1 MSSVMNW
8 LSLKQKLMLFA
19 SIPMLL
25 LAVFGSMGMLHLA
38 DSYQSAQKNSL
49 AIEIT
54 QEVANLIFELQ
65 KERGL
70 SAGYIGSASDKYQQR
85 LATQRVDTDKHLSQL
100 LTGQTI
106 EQLFRALKDNQNQ
119 MALLRDS
126 LNQIKT
132 ISNKITLVREDVTN
146 RLEKK
151 SFNFYSEFN
160 HQLLV
165 FIFQLQQQ
173 TKDIPQEKV
182 YNDLLQVIMI
192 QELAGKERDLMNR
205 LLSADFMEASAHIS
219 IHTIENELDNT
230 LSQLLST
237 AIDENKNLIND
248 LLSSK
253 SNLDY
258 LLMRQQVKT
267 QIELVEQAQE
277 MSVSMGYGG
286 LIHDFKNYLLRGEQQ
301 YLDRFNQN
309 LTQINFQLVRLK
321 RHSDLTDKQLSA
333 IEQIAETINNYHI
346 NIDQLRQLK
355 QQGSTILEQDAQ
367 VRIDDEPMLSA
378 LSFLQYQP
386 PSVDSEVWWK
396 IASERIHHLHRISS
410 VITNEITKLSSQQKN
425 LSLTYLAVGIMMA
438 LFTIVLLF
446 LLGRSMVRNL
456 AGSIASIANDMQK
469 MANDPNLELTVPV
482 RGNDEIAQMSQALNL
497 MLKERLKA
505 NRQLNLAAAV
515 FDYSAEGI
523 MVTDR
528 DNHIELINPA
538 FSQITGYSLEDVK
551 GRNPSVLNSNQQ
563 PHHFYDAMWKSLK
576 ALGKWEGEVWNK
588 RKDGQVY
595 PEYLAITVVR
605 DEAGEITHHIGLF
618 LDISNRKKYEQDIW
632 YKTNYDPLTNLAN
645 RHQYSLKIQQE
656 MLAAKQQSQQLAILF
671 IDLDRFKYTN
681 DIYGHAVGNELLCL
695 VAARLE
701 SLLGTDDV
709 VARLGGDEF
718 VIILSN
724 VKQRNEVRQFVENV
738 IDHLSSPFNLSN
750 NELMISAS
758 VGVSLYPE
766 NGDDGEQLTRNA
778 ETAMYQAKGDG
789 RNSYR
794 YFSAD
799 MNSNMLQRIQL
810 EQRLRRAVLQKEFC
824 LFYQPIVNL
833 DDRNIIG
840 VEALIRWRDPKFGL
854 ISPDQFIPLAEET
867 GLIEPIGEW
876 VLQQALTDLSHW
888 HANGFMINMAINVS
902 GRQLIN
908 SNQASFSYLL
918 ETMLKKHNIAPRY
931 LHIEITESML
941 MADTEQCQQKLEAI
955 RDLGIDIYIDDFGTG
970 YSSLSYLK
978 RFPISVIK
986 IDKSFVDNMLERQS
1000 DANLI
1005 KAIVMMGQSL
1015 ELKLVAEGIETEE
1028 QWQFLQNLGC
1038 NFGQGYLISRPR
1050 PIDELTELLVDNL
1063 KSMQKIELKKCSM
1076 L

>member
-8 LSLKQKLMLFA
+8 LSLKQKLILFA

-25 LAVFGSMGMLHLA
+25 LTLFGSMGMLHLS

-54 QEVANLIFELQ
+54 QKVENLIFELQ

-70 SAGYIGSASDKYQQR
+70 SAGYIGSAGDKYQKRLTAQR
-85 LATQRVDTDKHLSQL
+85 TDTDQHLAQL
-100 LTGQTI
+100 LTGQAI
-106 EQLFRALKDNQNQ
+106 EQLYRAMKEEQNKISPLQ
-119 MALLRDS
+119 DS

-132 ISNKITLVREDVTN
+132 MSHEIISVREDVT
-146 RLEKK
+146 RKLEKE
-151 SFNFYSEFN
+151 SFHFYSEFN
-160 HQLLV
+160 HQLLI
-165 FIFQLQQQ
+165 FISQLQQQ
-173 TKDIPQEKV
+173 TEDVPQARA
-182 YNDLLQVIMI
+182 YNDLLNVLMI
-192 QELAGKERDLMNR
+192 QELAGKERGLMNH
-205 LLSADFMEASAHIS
+205 LLSANLMEASAYIS
-219 IHTIENELDNT
+219 IHTIEHELDNAV
-230 LSQLLST
+230 SQLLST
-237 AIDENKNLIND
+237 ATDENKLLIKE
-248 LLSSK
+248 LLASS

-258 LLMRQQVKT
+258 LVMRQHVKT
-267 QIELVEQAQE
+267 QIEVIEQAQE

-286 LIHDFKNYLLRGEQQ
+286 LIHDFKNYLLRGEQE
-301 YLDRFNQN
+301 YLDSFNRN
-309 LTQINFQLVRLK
+309 LKQINFQLVRLK
-321 RHSDLTDKQLSA
+321 QHSDLTDSQHSA
-333 IEQIAETINNYHI
+333 IEQIAETVNDYRIQI
-346 NIDQLRQLK
+346 EQLRLLK
-355 QQGSTILEQDAQ
+355 RQGITIQEQDSR
-367 VRIDDEPMLSA
+367 VRINDEPMLNA
-378 LSFLQYQP
+378 LSLLQYQA
-386 PSVDSEVWWK
+386 PSVDSEEWWQV
-396 IASERIHHLHRISS
+396 ASERISHLHRVSS
-410 VITNEITKLSSQQKN
+410 VITAEIAKLCSQQKN
-425 LSLTYLAVGIMMA
+425 LAIIYLVIGLLTA
-438 LFTIVLLF
+438 LFTTFLLL
-446 LLGRSMVRNL
+446 LLGRSMMRNL
-456 AGSIASIANDMQK
+456 VGSIASIARDMQK
-469 MANDPNLELTVPV
+469 MAHDPHLELMVPV

-497 MLKERLKA
+497 MLKERLKV
-505 NRQLNLAAAV
+505 NRQLSLAAAV

-538 FSQITGYSLEDVK
+538 FTQITGYTLDDVK
-551 GRNPSVLNSNQQ
+551 GRNPSILNSNQQ

-576 ALGKWEGEVWNK
+576 EVDKWEGEIWNK

-645 RHQYSLKIQQE
+645 RHQYTLKIQQE
-656 MLAAKQQSQQLAILF
+656 MSVARQQSQQLAILF

-681 DIYGHAVGNELLCL
+681 DIYGHSVGNELLCL

-701 SLLGTDDV
+701 SILGKHDF
-709 VARLGGDEF
+709 VARLSGDEF

-724 VKQRNEVRQFVENV
+724 VKHKSEVRQFVEGV
-738 IDHLSSPFNLSN
+738 INHLSSPFGLSN

-766 NGDDGEQLTRNA
+766 NGDDGELLTRNA

-799 MNSNMLQRIQL
+799 MNSNMLERVQL
-810 EQRLRRAVLQKEFC
+810 EQRLRRAVLQEEFC
-824 LFYQPIVNL
+824 LFYQPIVDL
-833 DDRNIIG
+833 TDRTIVG
-840 VEALIRWRDPKFGL
+840 VEALIRWRDPKYGL
-854 ISPDQFIPLAEET
+854 ISPDKFIPVAEET

-876 VLQQALTDLSHW
+876 VIQQALTDLNQW
-888 HANGFMINMAINVS
+888 HAAGFKINMAINVS

-908 SNQASFSYLL
+908 SNQSSFSCLL
-918 ETMLKKHNIAPRY
+918 SSMLQKHKIAPRY
-931 LHIEITESML
+931 LHLEITESML
-941 MADTEQCQQKLEAI
+941 MDDTELCQQKLEAI
-955 RDLGIDIYIDDFGTG
+955 RDLGVDIYIDDFGTG

-1015 ELKLVAEGIETEE
+1015 GLRLVAEGIETEE
-1028 QWQFLQNLGC
+1028 QWEFLQKLGC
-1038 NFGQGYLISRPR
+1038 DFGQGYLISRPR
-1050 PIDELTELLVDNL
+1050 PLNELSGLLVDNL
-1063 KSMQKIELKKCSM
+1063 KPAQELEQELCSA

>member
-8 LSLKQKLMLFA
+8 LSLKQKLILFA

-25 LAVFGSMGMLHLA
+25 LTLFGSMGMMHLS

-49 AIEIT
+49 AIDIT
-54 QEVANLIFELQ
+54 QKVENLIFELQ

-70 SAGYIGSASDKYQQR
+70 SAGYIGSAGAKYQKK
-85 LATQRVDTDKHLSQL
+85 LVTQRIDTDEHFSKLLDSQAI
-100 LTGQTI
+100 Q
-106 EQLFRALKDNQNQ
+106 QLYLALKDNKNQ
-119 MALLRDS
+119 TNTLRESLAQIKAMAHAMALIR
-126 LNQIKT
+126 QGVT
-132 ISNKITLVREDVTN
+132 RQREK
-146 RLEKK
+146 E
-151 SFNFYSEFN
+151 SFKFYSELN
-160 HQLLV
+160 HQLL
-165 FIFQLQQQ
+165 ILISQLQQQ
-173 TKDIPQEKV
+173 TEDVSQAKA
-182 YNDLLQVIMI
+182 YNDLINVLTI
-192 QELAGKERDLMNR
+192 QELAGKERGLINR
-205 LLSADFMEASAHIS
+205 LLSADRMKVSAYIS
-219 IHTIENELDNT
+219 IHTIENELDDAV
-230 LSQLLST
+230 SQLLST
-237 AIDENKNLIND
+237 AVDENKNLIND
-248 LLSSK
+248 LLTSK
-253 SNLDY
+253 TNLDY
-258 LLMRQQVKT
+258 LLIRQQIKT
-267 QIELVEQAQE
+267 QVELVEQAQE
-277 MSVSMGYGG
+277 MNISMGYGG
-286 LIHDFKNYLLRGEQQ
+286 LIHDFKNYLLRGEQR
-301 YLDRFNQN
+301 YLDSFNHN
-309 LTQINFQLVRLK
+309 IKLIDFQLAKLRQ
-321 RHSDLTDKQLSA
+321 HTALTEEQLGA
-333 IEQIAETINNYHI
+333 IEQIAETINHYHI
-346 NIDQLRQLK
+346 HIDQLHILK
-355 QQGSTILEQDAQ
+355 QQEFTIQEQDSR
-367 VRIDDEPMLSA
+367 VRIDEEPMLNA
-378 LSFLQYQP
+378 LSFLQYQS

-396 IASERIHHLHRISS
+396 IASERINHLHQVSS
-410 VITNEITKLSSQQKN
+410 VITGEIARLCYQQKK
-425 LSLTYLAVGIMMA
+425 LSLTYLAIGIITA
-438 LFTIVLLF
+438 LFTIFLLF
-446 LLGRSMVRNL
+446 LLGRSMVKNL
-456 AGSIASIANDMQK
+456 VGSIASIANDMHK
-469 MANDPNLELTVPV
+469 MAHDPHLELTIPV

-538 FSQITGYSLEDVK
+538 FTQITGYSLEDVK

-576 ALGKWEGEVWNK
+576 ELDKWEGEIWNK

-656 MLAAKQQSQQLAILF
+656 MSVARQQSQQLAILF

-681 DIYGHAVGNELLCL
+681 DIYGHAAGNELLCL

-701 SLLGTDDV
+701 SLLGKHDF
-709 VARLGGDEF
+709 VARLSGDEF
-718 VIILSN
+718 VIILAN
-724 VKQRNEVRQFVENV
+724 VKHKNDVRLFVESV
-738 IDHLSSPFNLSN
+738 INHLSSPFGLSK

-766 NGDDGEQLTRNA
+766 NGDDGERLTRHA

-789 RNSYR
+789 RNRYR

-799 MNSNMLQRIQL
+799 MNSKMLERVQL

-824 LFYQPIVNL
+824 LFYQPIVSL
-833 DDRNIIG
+833 DDRSIIG
-840 VEALIRWRDPKFGL
+840 VEALIRWRDPKLGL
-854 ISPDQFIPLAEET
+854 ISPDTFIPVAEET

-876 VLQQALTDLSHW
+876 VLQQALTDLSQW
-888 HANGFMINMAINVS
+888 HANGFMISMAINVS

-908 SNQASFSYLL
+908 SKRASFSSLL
-918 ETMLKKHNIAPRY
+918 DTMLQKYNIAPRY
-931 LHIEITESML
+931 LHIEITESIL
-941 MADTEQCQQKLEAI
+941 MDDTEQCQQKLEAI
-955 RDLGIDIYIDDFGTG
+955 RALGIDIYIDDFGTG

-986 IDKSFVDNMLERQS
+986 IDKSFVDNMLECQS

-1028 QWQFLQNLGC
+1028 QWLFLQNLGC
-1038 NFGQGYLISRPR
+1038 NFGQGYLISRPQ
-1050 PIDELTELLVDNL
+1050 PFDELTKLLVDNL
-1063 KSMQKIELKKCSM
+1063 KPMHEIELKRC
-1076 L
+1076 LAR

>member
-8 LSLKQKLMLFA
+8 LSLKQKLILFA

-25 LAVFGSMGMLHLA
+25 LTLLGSMGMLHLS

-49 AIEIT
+49 AIELT
-54 QEVANLIFELQ
+54 QKVENLIFELQ

-70 SAGYIGSASDKYQQR
+70 SAGYIGSAGDKYQQR
-85 LATQRVDTDKHLSQL
+85 LATQRIDTDKHLSQL
-100 LTGQTI
+100 LTSQAI
-106 EQLFRALKDNQNQ
+106 EQLYRALKDNQNRINP
-119 MALLRDS
+119 LRDS

-132 ISNKITLVREDVTN
+132 MSHEIILVREDVT
-146 RLEKK
+146 RKLEKE
-151 SFNFYSEFN
+151 SFHFYSEFN
-160 HQLLV
+160 HQLLI
-165 FIFQLQQQ
+165 FISQLQQQ
-173 TKDIPQEKV
+173 TEDVPQAKA
-182 YNDLLQVIMI
+182 YNDLINVLMI
-192 QELAGKERDLMNR
+192 QELAGKERGLMNR
-205 LLSADFMEASAHIS
+205 LLSADLMEASAYIS
-219 IHTIENELDNT
+219 IHTIEHELDNAV
-230 LSQLLST
+230 SQLLST
-237 AIDENKNLIND
+237 AINENKGLIKD
-248 LLSSK
+248 LLTSK

-258 LLMRQQVKT
+258 LLIRQHIKS
-267 QIELVEQAQE
+267 QIEVVEQAQD

-286 LIHDFKNYLLRGEQQ
+286 LIHDFKNYLLRGDKQ
-301 YLDRFNQN
+301 YLDSFNQN
-309 LTQINFQLVRLK
+309 LKQINVQLARF
-321 RHSDLTDKQLSA
+321 RQHSDLTDEQLSA

-346 NIDQLRQLK
+346 HINQLRLLK
-355 QQGSTILEQDAQ
+355 QQGITIQEQDTR
-367 VRIDDEPMLSA
+367 VRIDDEPMLDA
-378 LSFLQYQP
+378 LSLLQYQS
-386 PSVDSEVWWK
+386 PSVDSEIWWDV
-396 IASERIHHLHRISS
+396 ASERINHLHRVSS
-410 VITNEITKLSSQQKN
+410 VITNEIAKLSSQQKN
-425 LSLTYLAVGIMMA
+425 LSIAYLLIGIFTA
-438 LFTIVLLF
+438 LFTILLLF
-446 LLGRSMVRNL
+446 LQGRSMVRNL
-456 AGSIASIANDMQK
+456 VDSIAGIANDMQK
-469 MANDPNLELTVPV
+469 MAHDPHLELTVPV
-482 RGNDEIAQMSQALNL
+482 RGNDEIAQMSMALNL

-505 NRQLNLAAAV
+505 NRQLSLAAAV

-538 FSQITGYSLEDVK
+538 FTQITGYSLEDVK

-576 ALGKWEGEVWNK
+576 QLDKWEGEIWNK

-632 YKTNYDPLTNLAN
+632 YKTNYDPLTSLAN

-656 MLAAKQQSQQLAILF
+656 MSVAKQQSQQLAILF

-701 SLLGTDDV
+701 SLLGKHDF
-709 VARLGGDEF
+709 VARLSGDEF

-724 VKQRNEVRQFVENV
+724 VKRRDEVRQFVEGV
-738 IDHLSSPFNLSN
+738 IDHLSSPFGLSN

-758 VGVSLYPE
+758 IGVSLYPE
-766 NGDDGEQLTRNA
+766 NGDDGELLTRNA

-794 YFSAD
+794 YFSAN
-799 MNSNMLQRIQL
+799 MNSNMLERVQL
-810 EQRLRRAVLQKEFC
+810 EQRLRRAVLQEEFC
-824 LFYQPIVNL
+824 LFYQPIVNM
-833 DDRNIIG
+833 DDRTVIG
-840 VEALIRWRDPKFGL
+840 VEALIRWRDPKYGL
-854 ISPDQFIPLAEET
+854 ISPDKFIPVAEET

-876 VLQQALTDLSHW
+876 VVQQALTDLRHW
-888 HANGFMINMAINVS
+888 HDSGFMINMAINVS

-908 SNQASFSYLL
+908 SNQVSFHSLL
-918 ETMLKKHNIAPRY
+918 DSMLQKHKIAPRY

-941 MADTEQCQQKLEAI
+941 MDDTEQCQKKLEAI

-1028 QWQFLQNLGC
+1028 QWEFLHNLGC

-1050 PIDELTELLVDNL
+1050 PTDELTALLVDNL
-1063 KSMQKIELKKCSM
+1063 KSGQEIELKRCSVI
-1076 L
+1076 